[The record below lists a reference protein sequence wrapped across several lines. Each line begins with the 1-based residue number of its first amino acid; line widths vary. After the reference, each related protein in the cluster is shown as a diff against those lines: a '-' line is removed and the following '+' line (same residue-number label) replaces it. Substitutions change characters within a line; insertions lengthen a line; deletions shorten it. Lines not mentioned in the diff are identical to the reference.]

1 MANAHASITFTLS
14 GIVMDFRKKLK
25 TRLWVAII
33 YVALG
38 IIMTVGGTVT
48 KTDNSFISSFGLIL
62 AVMGVVRMRNYLI
75 ITKNEERLK
84 KQEIMET
91 DERNVSIV
99 NKARSITFTAYVLLL
114 GVAVIVLSLLNM
126 REIAVWISYSIFLL
140 IIIYWIS
147 YFIIRKKS

>member
-1 MANAHASITFTLS
+1 
-14 GIVMDFRKKLK
+14 MDFRKKLK

>member
-1 MANAHASITFTLS
+1 
-14 GIVMDFRKKLK
+14 MDFRKKLK

-75 ITKNEERLK
+75 ITKNEERIK

>member
-1 MANAHASITFTLS
+1 
-14 GIVMDFRKKLK
+14 MDFRKRLK
-25 TRLWVAII
+25 TRLYVAII
-33 YVALG
+33 YIALG
-38 IIMTVGGTVT
+38 IMMIAGGIIT

-75 ITKNEERLK
+75 ITGSEERTR
-84 KQEIMET
+84 KQEIIET

-99 NKARSITFTAYVLLL
+99 NKARSIAFTAFVLLL
-114 GVAVIVLSLLNM
+114 GIAVIVLSLLNM
-126 REIAVWISYSIFLL
+126 MEIAVWISYSIFLL

>member
-1 MANAHASITFTLS
+1 
-14 GIVMDFRKKLK
+14 MDFRKKLK

-75 ITKNEERLK
+75 ITKNEERIK

-126 REIAVWISYSIFLL
+126 REIAAWISYSIFLL

>member
-1 MANAHASITFTLS
+1 
-14 GIVMDFRKKLK
+14 MDFRKKLK

-75 ITKNEERLK
+75 ITKNEERIK

-99 NKARSITFTAYVLLL
+99 NKARSITFTAYVLLS

>member
-1 MANAHASITFTLS
+1 
-14 GIVMDFRKKLK
+14 MDFRKKLK
-25 TRLWVAII
+25 TRLWVALI

-75 ITKNEERLK
+75 ITKNEERIK

>member
-1 MANAHASITFTLS
+1 
-14 GIVMDFRKKLK
+14 MDFKKKLK
-25 TRLWVAII
+25 TRLWIALI

-38 IIMTVGGTVT
+38 IIMTAGGIVT

-62 AVMGVVRMRNYLI
+62 AVMGAVRMRNYLI
-75 ITKNEERLK
+75 ITKSEERIK

-114 GVAVIVLSLLNM
+114 GIAVIVLSLLNM

>member
-1 MANAHASITFTLS
+1 
-14 GIVMDFRKKLK
+14 
-25 TRLWVAII
+25 
-33 YVALG
+33 
-38 IIMTVGGTVT
+38 MTVGGTVT

-75 ITKNEERLK
+75 ITKNEERIK

>member
-1 MANAHASITFTLS
+1 MN
-14 GIVMDFRKKLK
+14 FRKKLK

-75 ITKNEERLK
+75 ITKNEERIK

-99 NKARSITFTAYVLLL
+99 NKARSITFTAYVLLS
-114 GVAVIVLSLLNM
+114 GIAVIVLSLLNM